1 MKLRKIKYL
10 TAKFFGW
17 KEDAWARLGG
27 RWGKKSSY
35 GHFAG
40 MADMRTRA
48 ELPDAAARAGARHLR
63 RYPGGG
69 TVRVP
74 GSDPG
79 ASDATACSRG
89 GARTRR
95 LPTSYTSGNMIL

>member
-1 MKLRKIKYL
+1 MKLRKIRYL
-10 TAKFFGW
+10 TVEFFGW
-17 KEDAWARLGG
+17 KEEAGLGLVVVG
-27 RWGKKSSY
+27 AMHSY

-69 TVRVP
+69 MVRVP

-79 ASDATACSRG
+79 RRTQRPAREAEPGRG
-89 GARTRR
+89 GSR
-95 LPTSYTSGNMIL
+95 LRIRAEI